1 MIRLPEPSG
10 TGQEEEENK
19 MTVEEYERLDK
30 LLEEAEQ
37 AVDRLLDAAQDLEG
51 KEFDYADEKLDEVLS
66 SLERLGIRWYRL
78 FHPKKTRLS
87 TRNSIRIA
95 PATTPNRSPGTLF
108 PRGIYVPPDP

>member
-1 MIRLPEPSG
+1 VIRLPEPGG

-37 AVDRLLDAAQDLEG
+37 AVDRLLDAAQDLEK
-51 KEFDYADEKLDEVLS
+51 KEFDYVDEKLDEVLS

-78 FHPKKTRLS
+78 FHPKKKPVKHEELHTD
-87 TRNSIRIA
+87 N
-95 PATTPNRSPGTLF
+95 PG
-108 PRGIYVPPDP
+108 YDA

>member
-1 MIRLPEPSG
+1 
-10 TGQEEEENK
+10 

-37 AVDRLLDAAQDLEG
+37 AVDWLLDAAQDLEE

-78 FHPKKTRLS
+78 LHPKKKPVKHEELHT
-87 TRNSIRIA
+87 NNA
-95 PATTPNRSPGTLF
+95 GYDA
-108 PRGIYVPPDP
+108 